1 MPETHTKRQAT
12 QHGCLSSLLGDG
24 DKWTVIVYGEKKKI
38 CTEPTGAAKA
48 EKNLLY
54 RHDKPN
60 EPAKEGLLSF
70 LLFESYSP
78 QFQQSAGAT
87 TLCIVSLVYARKKT

>member
-38 CTEPTGAAKA
+38 STEPTGAAMA

-54 RHDKPN
+54 LHDKPN
-60 EPAKEGLLSF
+60 DPIKEEPPF
-70 LLFESYSP
+70 
-78 QFQQSAGAT
+78 
-87 TLCIVSLVYARKKT
+87 